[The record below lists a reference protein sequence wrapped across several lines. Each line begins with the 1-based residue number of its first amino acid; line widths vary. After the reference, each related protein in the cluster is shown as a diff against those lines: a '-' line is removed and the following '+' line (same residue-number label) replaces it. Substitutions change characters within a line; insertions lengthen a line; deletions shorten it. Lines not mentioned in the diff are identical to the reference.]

1 MLAPKSSSV
10 RNGMTEQS
18 WQPQLAHSTVG
29 LLPLTMS
36 VQHVDLLDVDL
47 YLSDPYPTFR
57 ELRASQPIS
66 WQADPGFWA
75 VTTHAEITAIARD
88 HESFSSATGTD
99 IDDMPSDFVRSI
111 LHMDPP
117 RHTKVRKLLS
127 LEFAP
132 RNLARVEP
140 LIRETAIAILDGL
153 SPAEPLDFASQVAD
167 ELPMHVLGRLIGI
180 PTSDDKRFKAWNLVM
195 IAASD
200 PWGAEVRAVTQE
212 MVEYFSY
219 LRAERVRE
227 PRDDL
232 VTRLALARVD
242 DQPLDDQEY
251 FGNLRTLMTGGQD
264 TTSNLI
270 SGGVRELGRRPE
282 LWSDLRRFPGALES
296 AIEEMLRYVLGVTH
310 LVRRAVRDVA
320 FGDVS
325 IKAGEKV
332 ALFFLSG
339 NRDEQVFEDPDRF
352 DILRHPNPHLA
363 FGFGRHFCIG
373 APLARLEARVMLEEL
388 LGRFESV
395 ETGECERIRSRV
407 FPGIS
412 SMQAV
417 LHPLSD

>member
-1 MLAPKSSSV
+1 
-10 RNGMTEQS
+10 
-18 WQPQLAHSTVG
+18 
-29 LLPLTMS
+29 MS
-36 VQHVDLLDVDL
+36 VQQRVDLLDVDL
-47 YLSDPYPTFR
+47 YFADPYPTFR
-57 ELRASQPIS
+57 HLRASQPIF

-75 VTTHAEITAIARD
+75 ITTHAEITVIARD
-88 HESFSSATGTD
+88 HENFSSAAGTD
-99 IDDMPSDFVRSI
+99 IEDMPSDFVRSI

-153 SPAEPLDFASQVAD
+153 SPMEPMDFASQVAD

-180 PTSDDKRFKAWNLVM
+180 PTSDDKRFKAWNLEM

-200 PWGAEVRAVTQE
+200 PWGAAVRTITHE
-212 MVEYFSY
+212 MVEYFSW
-219 LRAERVRE
+219 LRAERLRE

-232 VTRLALARVD
+232 VTRLAFARVD
-242 DQPLDDQEY
+242 NEPLDDQEF

-270 SGGVRELGRRPE
+270 SGGVRELGQRPE
-282 LWSDLRRFPGALES
+282 LWDALRNLPGALES

-310 LVRRAVRDVA
+310 LVRRAVRVVVI
-320 FGDVS
+320 GDTL
-325 IKAGEKV
+325 IKAGDKV

-339 NRDEQVFEDPDRF
+339 NRDEKVFEDPDRF

-388 LGRFESV
+388 MRRFRLV

-412 SMQAV
+412 RMQAV
-417 LHPLSD
+417 LHPL

>member
-1 MLAPKSSSV
+1 
-10 RNGMTEQS
+10 MT
-18 WQPQLAHSTVG
+18 
-29 LLPLTMS
+29 
-36 VQHVDLLDVDL
+36 VQQQIDLLDVGL
-47 YLSDPYPTFR
+47 YLADPYPTFR
-57 ELRASQPIS
+57 ELRASQPIV

-75 VTTHAEITAIARD
+75 ITTHAEITAIARD
-88 HESFSSATGTD
+88 HGSFSSAAGTD
-99 IDDMPSDFVRSI
+99 IEEMPSDFVRSI

-132 RNLARVEP
+132 RNLARVEL
-140 LIRETAIAILDGL
+140 LIRETTTAILDGL
-153 SPAEPLDFASQVAD
+153 PPMEPLDFASQVAD

-180 PTSDDKRFKAWNLVM
+180 PTSDDKRFKTWNLEM

-200 PWGAEVRAVTQE
+200 PWGAEVRAITHE
-212 MVEYFSY
+212 MVEYFGW
-219 LRAERVRE
+219 LRAERARE

-232 VTRLALARVD
+232 VTRLASARVD
-242 DQPLDDQEY
+242 NEPLDDQEF

-270 SGGVRELGRRPE
+270 SGGVRELGHRPE
-282 LWSDLRRFPGALES
+282 LWDDLRRLPGALES

-310 LVRRAVRDVA
+310 LVRRATRDVLV
-320 FGDVS
+320 GDVS
-325 IKAGEKV
+325 INAGDKV

-388 LGRFESV
+388 MHRFRLV
-395 ETGECERIRSRV
+395 ETGEYERIRSRV

-417 LHPLSD
+417 LHPL